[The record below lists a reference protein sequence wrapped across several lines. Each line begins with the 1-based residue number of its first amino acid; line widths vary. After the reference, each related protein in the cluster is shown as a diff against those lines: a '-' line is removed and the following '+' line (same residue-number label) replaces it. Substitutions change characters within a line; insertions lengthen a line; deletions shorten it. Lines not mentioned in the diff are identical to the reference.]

1 MQSVDQALPASGLD
15 IVAGAG
21 DKGRRIRAI
30 VGASSGNLVEWY
42 DFYAYAFTSIYFAAA
57 FFPTGDTTSQLM
69 ATAGIFAVGF
79 FMRPLG
85 GWLFGWIAD
94 THGRKNSMV
103 ISVLMMCAGSL
114 LIAILPT
121 YATIGAA
128 APVLLLVAR
137 LVQGLSVGGEYGTA
151 ATYMSEVA
159 GKGHRGFYSS
169 FQYVTLI
176 GGQLLALLVLVVLQA
191 LLSVDELKAWGWRIP
206 FVIGAVTA
214 VVAMYLRR
222 SLVETGSEAAMHSK
236 EAGSL
241 RGLLKYK
248 RSVLLVL
255 AFTMGGSLYFYT
267 FTTYMQKYLVNTAH
281 MDAKVVSMVMTGV
294 LVIYMLLQP
303 VFGALSDRIGRRNNM
318 LLFSGLATIASV
330 PSAECPWTG
339 IESLHCIHAR
349 AACPRDR
356 VLLHVDQRRGEGG
369 VVSGHGARAGRGV
382 HVRGRQ
388 RAVRG
393 HGRIRGVVAQVG
405 RPRRVV
411 CLVRHGAGWGGIRGV
426 DAACRIQGGRATSM
440 GRGSPDPELTAASL
454 T

>member
-1 MQSVDQALPASGLD
+1 MQSVDQALPAAGFD

-114 LIAILPT
+114 LIAIMPT

-128 APVLLLVAR
+128 APVLLLIAR

-281 MDAKVVSMVMTGV
+281 MDAKIVSIVMTGV

-303 VFGALSDRIGRRNNM
+303 VFGALSDRIGRKNNM
-318 LLFSGLATIASV
+318 LLFSGIATIGSV
-330 PSAECPWTG
+330 PLLSALGQVSSPYIAFT
-339 IESLHCIHAR
+339 LA
-349 AACPRDR
+349 
-356 VLLHVDQRRGEGG
+356 LLALVIASFYTSISG
-369 VVSGHGARAGRGV
+369 VVKAELFPGTVRALGVGFTYAVGNALFGGTAEYVALSLKSAGREEWFAWYVTALVGV
-382 HVRGRQ
+382 
-388 RAVRG
+388 AF
-393 HGRIRGVVAQVG
+393 VASMLM
-405 RPRRVV
+405 PDTRRKSY
-411 CLVRHGAGWGGIRGV
+411 LDGTWE
-426 DAACRIQGGRATSM
+426 S
-440 GRGSPDPELTAASL
+440 GS
-454 T
+454 